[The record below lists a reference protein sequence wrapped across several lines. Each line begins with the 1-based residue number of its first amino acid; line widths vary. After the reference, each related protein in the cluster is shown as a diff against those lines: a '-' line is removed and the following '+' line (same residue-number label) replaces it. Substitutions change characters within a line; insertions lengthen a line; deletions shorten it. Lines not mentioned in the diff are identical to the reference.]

1 MPENCEESV
10 VLPVALHARPAGAL
24 VRAVAPFDAR
34 VEVHYGQKS
43 ADARSILVVL
53 GLGAPAGSTVV
64 IRGEGPEADAAVKAA
79 VEVLRSAD

>member
-1 MPENCEESV
+1 MPASSEDSV

-24 VRAVAPFDAR
+24 VRAVAPFDAS
-34 VEVHYGQKS
+34 VEVHYGQKW
-43 ADARSILVVL
+43 ANARGILAVL

-79 VEVLRSAD
+79 VEVLRTAD